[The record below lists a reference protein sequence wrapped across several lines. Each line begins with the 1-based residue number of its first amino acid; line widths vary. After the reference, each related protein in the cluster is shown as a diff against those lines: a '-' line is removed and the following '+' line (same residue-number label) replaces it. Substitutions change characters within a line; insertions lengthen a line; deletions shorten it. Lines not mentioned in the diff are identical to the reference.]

1 MNKAIIFFHIL
12 LLSTIEVSD
21 VFNVSS
27 SQAIT
32 NLSKRRFLHEQFL
45 VSNYSPTLITHTV
58 KHTHTMIFSGT
69 PIG

>member
-1 MNKAIIFFHIL
+1 MNKAIIFFHVL

-45 VSNYSPTLITHTV
+45 ISKYLPVLYAYEFYTHNL
-58 KHTHTMIFSGT
+58 MY
-69 PIG
+69 

>member
-1 MNKAIIFFHIL
+1 MPLVVIII
-12 LLSTIEVSD
+12 SSAPANTI
-21 VFNVSS
+21 
-27 SQAIT
+27 
-32 NLSKRRFLHEQFL
+32 LSKRRFLHEQFL